1 MSVTPL
7 HSWPTRTA
15 VLVATKNERKI
26 PQMKGKN
33 GRTVERQAQ
42 KNPTGNRAF
51 SCFPVLSW
59 WL

>member
-15 VLVATKNERKI
+15 VLVATKMKEKSPNE
-26 PQMKGKN
+26 GKN

-42 KNPTGNRAF
+42 KTRLVIGLFRVF
-51 SCFPVLSW
+51 QS
-59 WL
+59 